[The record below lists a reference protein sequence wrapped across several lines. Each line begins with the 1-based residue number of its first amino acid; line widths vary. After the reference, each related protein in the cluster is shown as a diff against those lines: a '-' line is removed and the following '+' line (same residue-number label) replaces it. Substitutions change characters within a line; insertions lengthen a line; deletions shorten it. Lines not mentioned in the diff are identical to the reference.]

1 MARRSKPHEEE
12 LPFVALMDTMTN
24 VVGVLIIV
32 LVMIGIG
39 LAKSV
44 QKVLSELPSVSVEE
58 HAKLKEELAAFD
70 AKRDPAEVEAEIA
83 KLKEELAKAAEK
95 LKTLELQKD
104 NSPTPIVDL
113 DKMMKELEAARK
125 ERMER
130 KTAIDQLLAEIDKL
144 KLKLDTTPRFEAQP
158 PVVVRLPN
166 AKPMPE
172 KAEIHRVLV
181 TENRIMFLQNLQ
193 LAQVIEEELKKDGSP
208 YTLRRET
215 LKGPDGKPIMKK
227 GPSGLPVQQRKTY
240 FDGAKMEVFFNDL
253 FNKRKASKRDLN
265 RDLLVKVV
273 QIPNSPTVQMKLEP
287 RPESGETVA
296 QAMLQTSFFRSQL
309 RELKKDPDSVLW
321 FHVCKDSIP
330 AYLGARDIVDATEQL
345 PVGWEIFDRP
355 LYTQNMPAD
364 FLVDFTPV
372 VVAPAAAGAV
382 VKPPGPPPVVIAA
395 PKMSVD

>member
-1 MARRSKPHEEE
+1 MARRAKPHEEE
-12 LPFVALMDTMTN
+12 LPFVALMDTITN

-44 QKVLSELPSVSVEE
+44 QKVLSELPAVSVEE

-70 AKRDPAEVEAEIA
+70 SKRDPAEVEAEIA
-83 KLKEELAKAAEK
+83 KLKEELAKVEEK
-95 LKTLELQKD
+95 SKELELQKE
-104 NSPTPIVDL
+104 NSPTPIIDL
-113 DKMMKELEAARK
+113 EKLMKDLEAARK

-130 KTAIDQLLAEIDKL
+130 KTTVDQLLAEVDKL
-144 KLKLDTTPRFEAQP
+144 KVKLDSTPHYEAPP

-181 TENRIMFLQNLQ
+181 TGNRIMFLQNIQ
-193 LAQVIEEELKKDGSP
+193 LAEMVQDKLREDGSP

-215 LKGPDGKPIMKK
+215 LKGPDGKPITKK

-253 FNKRKASKRDLN
+253 FNKRKAGRRDLN
-265 RDLLVKVV
+265 RDLIVKVV
-273 QIPNSPTVQMKLEP
+273 QVPNSSTVQMQLEP
-287 RPESGETVA
+287 RLESGETAA
-296 QAMLQTSFFRSQL
+296 QAAAQTSFFRSQM

-321 FHVCKDSIP
+321 FHVSKDSIP
-330 AYLGARDIVDATEQL
+330 AYLAARDIVDATEQI
-345 PVGWEIFDRP
+345 PVGWEIVEKP
-355 LYTQNMPAD
+355 VYTQNMPAE

-372 VVAPAAAGAV
+372 AVSPTGTGAAA
-382 VKPPGPPPVVIAA
+382 KPTGPPPVRIAP

>member
-1 MARRSKPHEEE
+1 MARRAKPHEEE

-44 QKVLSELPSVSVEE
+44 QKVLSELPAVSVEE
-58 HAKLKEELAAFD
+58 HAKIKDELAAFD
-70 AKRDPAEVEAEIA
+70 SKRDPAEVEAEIE
-83 KLKEELAKAAEK
+83 KLKEELAKASET
-95 LKTLELQKD
+95 LKALELQKD
-104 NSPTPIVDL
+104 SSPTPIVDL
-113 DKMMKELEAARK
+113 DKLMKELEAARK

-130 KTAIDQLLAEIDKL
+130 KATVDQLLAEVDKL
-144 KLKLDTTPRFEAQP
+144 KVKLDSTPHYEAPP

-172 KAEIHRVLV
+172 KAEIHRVLI
-181 TENRIMFLQNLQ
+181 TGNRIIFLQNVQ
-193 LAQVIEEELKKDGSP
+193 LTQMIEEKLKEDGSP

-215 LKGPDGKPIMKK
+215 VKGADGKPKMKK
-227 GPSGLPVQQRKTY
+227 GPSGLLVPERKTY

-253 FNKRKASKRDLN
+253 FNKRKASRRDLN
-265 RDLLVKVV
+265 RDLFVKVV
-273 QIPNSPTVQMKLEP
+273 ALPGSPTVQMQLEP

-296 QAMLQTSFFRSQL
+296 EAAVQTSFFRSQL

-321 FHVCKDSIP
+321 FQVSKDSIP
-330 AYLGARDIVDATEQL
+330 AYLGARDIVDGTEQL
-345 PVGWEIFDRP
+345 PVGWEIVEK
-355 LYTQNMPAD
+355 LVYTQNMAAD

-372 VVAPAAAGAV
+372 VTSPTGTGPAA
-382 VKPPGPPPVVIAA
+382 KPTGPPPVRIAP